1 MYMYD
6 KWIWIQ
12 YTPGAAGKLLC
23 AVIQLS
29 QNVDSWLPG
38 LDNDYKNFVNNRI
51 LIKSNSHLKHE
62 IMWPYNIDFYT
73 RKLPFT
79 RGDDLTSD
87 QAEKIFKEKNKAI
100 KKYIVTPWT
109 KPYIVDWFKGKIVAI
124 INDKESIN
132 FLKNRRDTIFYE
144 WQGNTVSYKALL
156 RKYCPKERIHLLGK
170 FKDDPLVEKVFKN
183 KEDFYQDEFYNNP
196 TVKGLTQNQT
206 DNRVVLNVPLSSL
219 WLGSLDELIQ
229 NLNEQLKIKIP
240 TEKAKWLINSWV
252 EHNKKFL

>member
-38 LDNDYKNFVNNRI
+38 LDKDYKNFVNNRI

-87 QAEKIFKEKNKAI
+87 QAEKIFKENFHYKKAGV
-100 KKYIVTPWT
+100 IVM
-109 KPYIVDWFKGKIVAI
+109 G
-124 INDKESIN
+124 
-132 FLKNRRDTIFYE
+132 
-144 WQGNTVSYKALL
+144 
-156 RKYCPKERIHLLGK
+156 
-170 FKDDPLVEKVFKN
+170 
-183 KEDFYQDEFYNNP
+183 
-196 TVKGLTQNQT
+196 
-206 DNRVVLNVPLSSL
+206 LSSANQQQL
-219 WLGSLDELIQ
+219 
-229 NLNEQLKIKIP
+229 NLFDTPNPKHKPLMQAVDKINAKFGRATIKQSSQDVKR
-240 TEKAKWLINSWV
+240 TWKMKQEKLSQRYTTDLNDIIKV
-252 EHNKKFL
+252 K

>member
-1 MYMYD
+1 M
-6 KWIWIQ
+6 
-12 YTPGAAGKLLC
+12 
-23 AVIQLS
+23 
-29 QNVDSWLPG
+29 
-38 LDNDYKNFVNNRI
+38 
-51 LIKSNSHLKHE
+51 
-62 IMWPYNIDFYT
+62 
-73 RKLPFT
+73 
-79 RGDDLTSD
+79 
-87 QAEKIFKEKNKAI
+87 
-100 KKYIVTPWT
+100 
-109 KPYIVDWFKGKIVAI
+109 
-124 INDKESIN
+124 
-132 FLKNRRDTIFYE
+132 
-144 WQGNTVSYKALL
+144 
-156 RKYCPKERIHLLGK
+156 LGK